1 MSRSRGVQM
10 SSKYVTFSRN
20 VFIPVTNVCRN
31 ACAYCGF
38 RAMSKEDAYI
48 MSVERFM
55 AIIRSVKGR
64 ATEALFTSG
73 DSPELADTRFR
84 DWIRR
89 TTGFSSTVE
98 YTKELCKLAIKE
110 GLLPHCNLG
119 ILSYDELEELRPL
132 NASMGLMLETTADV
146 EAHRH
151 SPGKAPELRLEMI
164 ANAGELK
171 IPFTT
176 GLLIGIGEK
185 PEDRINSLELL
196 KSLYDE
202 YRHIQEVIIQP
213 FVPKQ
218 YTPMCKAKPPDLELM
233 KDVVRT
239 ARAILPDEIAIQVP
253 PNLTSPKELIELG
266 ASDLG
271 GISEKTIDYINPES
285 PWPSETELREMIAPF
300 VLRERLPIYPEFIN
314 RGWYSKEI
322 RPLIERYADEEGL
335 RKRRTDR

>member
-1 MSRSRGVQM
+1 MPE
-10 SSKYVTFSRN
+10 YVTFSRN

-38 RAMSKEDAYI
+38 RAKSREDAYI
-48 MSVERFM
+48 TSVERFM
-55 AIIRSVKGR
+55 ALIRSVKGR

-73 DSPELADTRFR
+73 ERPELADARFS
-84 DWIRR
+84 DWLRR
-89 TTGFSSTVE
+89 ITGFSSAVE
-98 YTKELCKLAIKE
+98 YTKALCKLAIKE

-119 ILSYDELEELRPL
+119 ILSYEELEELRTF

-185 PEDRINSLELL
+185 PEDRINALEQL

-213 FVPKQ
+213 FVPKPH
-218 YTPMCKAKPPDLELM
+218 TPMCDVKMPSLELM
-233 KDVVRT
+233 KDVVRI
-239 ARAILPDEIAIQVP
+239 ARTILPDEIAIQVP
-253 PNLTSPKELIELG
+253 PNLVPPKELIELG

-285 PWPSETELREMIAPF
+285 PWPGEAGLREAIAPF
-300 VLRERLPIYPEFIN
+300 VLRERLPIYPEYIK
-314 RGWYSKEI
+314 RGWYSDEI
-322 RPLIERYADEEGL
+322 RPLIERYADDEGL
-335 RKRRTDR
+335 RKCK